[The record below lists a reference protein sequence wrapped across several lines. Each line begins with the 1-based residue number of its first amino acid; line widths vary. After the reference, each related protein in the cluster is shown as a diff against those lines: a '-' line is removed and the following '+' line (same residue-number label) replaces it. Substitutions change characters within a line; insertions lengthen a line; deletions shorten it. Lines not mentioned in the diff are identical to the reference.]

1 MQVTINGETRDVPSD
16 LTVEELLR
24 EIGTKQ
30 ERVAVELNLE
40 VVPRAEFGER
50 RVRDGDSLEVVHF
63 VGGG

>member
-1 MQVTINGETRDVPSD
+1 MQVTINGESREVAPEP
-16 LTVEELLR
+16 TVEELLR

-40 VVPRAEFGER
+40 VVPRTEFGQR
-50 RVRDGDSLEVVHF
+50 RVREGDSVEVVHF

>member
-1 MQVTINGETRDVPSD
+1 MRVTINGEAREVASEP
-16 LTVEELLR
+16 TVEELLQ

-40 VVPRAEFGER
+40 VVPRTEFGQR
-50 RVRDGDSLEVVHF
+50 RVREGDSVEVVHF